1 MDLGLEPRR
10 PHFLMGSYRRQMVL
24 LEEMALRLE
33 HGGTKS
39 LGRRKEARPIATRR
53 AMHVTM
59 RATLARG
66 AMSFLLPHHA
76 RRIESLCRQLG
87 NRFGVKIYELGNSGN
102 HLHLLLKARTREGFK
117 NFLRSFTGKV
127 ALTVTGA
134 RKGKP
139 FGRFFDALT
148 HSRIVEWGRA
158 YFHAKRYV
166 VINRLEGLGLIPHQA
181 RGGKNL
187 SQRRKESLYD
197 PAAPL

>member
-1 MDLGLEPRR
+1 M
-10 PHFLMGSYRRQMVL
+10 L
-24 LEEMALRLE
+24 LSEKMAPRLE

-39 LGRRKEARPIATRR
+39 VGKRKEARPIATKR

-59 RATLARG
+59 RAGAARG
-66 AMSFLLPHHA
+66 AKSFLLPHHA
-76 RRIESLCRQLG
+76 RRIESLCRELG
-87 NRFGVKIYELGNSGN
+87 SRFEVKVYEIGNSGN

-127 ALTVTGA
+127 ALIVTGA
-134 RKGKP
+134 KKGNP

-148 HSRIVEWGRA
+148 HSRIVEWGKA

-187 SQRRKESLYD
+187 SQRRTKYLYDYD
-197 PAAPL
+197 PAAPLGP